1 MEEITVTDISF
12 VIIGYNESAILK
24 QCLTSVQQVNLDS
37 FSYEIIYVDGGSQDN
52 SLEIAKAVGVDKIL
66 GGDLRRRAA
75 ENRNLG
81 FKHSTGRFIQFI
93 DGDMAMDPDWPL
105 IAATFLVSHEQA
117 AVVCGNIKE
126 INPSVFYQILQLDW
140 SDEEGEVIAC
150 GGSAMW
156 RRDVLEALNGFPE
169 TVAYGEEPF
178 LCWRVRNELGMKIN
192 YLNRAMVDH
201 DLGYSGFM
209 DYWRRNVRCG
219 ETYAE
224 IAHACF
230 HSTDR
235 LWLKE
240 TIFNIVWCFLLITTL
255 MTVFVAPFLFKIW
268 ATAFLLIIIARKTVQ
283 TLKKNMKASVS
294 IGYALHVYFSK
305 IPLAL
310 GEIKW
315 FFHFLLHRT

>member
-1 MEEITVTDISF
+1 MDISF
-12 VIIGYNESAILK
+12 VVIGYNEAA
-24 QCLTSVQQVNLDS
+24 CLNSCLLSIQAANL
-37 FSYEIIYVDGGSQDN
+37 EHLEHEVIYVDGGSQDDSRN
-52 SLEIAKAVGVDKIL
+52 IAEAVGVDILL
-66 GGDLRRRAA
+66 GGEKQRKAA

-81 FKHSTGRFIQFI
+81 FKHSTARFIQFI
-93 DGDMAMDPDWPL
+93 DGDMAMDPDWPMT
-105 IAATFLVSHEQA
+105 AAAFLASHEQT

-140 SDEEGEVIAC
+140 SDEEGEVLAC

-178 LCWRVRNELGMKIN
+178 LCWRVRNELGMKIS
-192 YLNRAMVDH
+192 YLNRAMADH

-230 HSTDR
+230 RSSDR

-240 TIFNIVWCFLLITTL
+240 TIFNIVWCFLLITAL
-255 MTVFVAPFLFKIW
+255 LTVFVAPFLFKIW
-268 ATAFLLIIIARKTVQ
+268 AAAFLLIIIARKTLQ

-305 IPLAL
+305 FPLAL

-315 FFHFLLHRT
+315 FFRLFSRRMA